1 MDQFASDSTAAL
13 QLALMW
19 YITANE
25 DYATKA
31 TKILAA
37 WGKTLRVVNGTD
49 GQLAAALSGSQLVNA
64 AEIIRYT
71 YPSSSYPNGWT
82 SDSISAFSIM
92 VQDILVPPASLTN
105 TTAAVA
111 YPFEANWGT
120 SGEKFML
127 AAAVFTENTTLYD
140 YAKELILYSSCAN
153 LSGTISPTG
162 QASESGR
169 DQQHTQLGLG
179 NLVEAFQITT
189 NQYDPQDLFA
199 ELDNRLLSGLE
210 YTAKYLMGGSVPYD
224 ESFVRC
230 DADLLGGPWPVVS
243 SSGMTL
249 IRPIWEAGYAHYVN
263 VKGLSMPYTKALI
276 QANTPDGQNPPT
288 SIADNAAFETLR
300 FRLENSGL

>member
-1 MDQFASDSTAAL
+1 
-13 QLALMW
+13 MW

-31 TKILAA
+31 TQILDA
-37 WGKTLRVVNGTD
+37 WGRTLKVVNGTD
-49 GQLAAALSGSQLVNA
+49 SQLAAAISGSRLVNA
-64 AEIIRYT
+64 AEISRYT

-82 SDSISAFSIM
+82 SDSISAFSTM

-127 AAAVFTENTTLYD
+127 AAAAFTENTTLYN

-153 LSGTISPTG
+153 LSVRPPRPIS
-162 QASESGR
+162 
-169 DQQHTQLGLG
+169 
-179 NLVEAFQITT
+179 
-189 NQYDPQDLFA
+189 

-230 DADLLGGPWPVVS
+230 DADLLGGPWPVIS
-243 SSGMTL
+243 SSGMTP

-263 VKGLSMPYTKALI
+263 LKGLSMPYTKALI
-276 QANTPDGQNPPT
+276 QANTPDGQNPST

>member
-1 MDQFASDSTAAL
+1 
-13 QLALMW
+13 
-19 YITANE
+19 
-25 DYATKA
+25 
-31 TKILAA
+31 
-37 WGKTLRVVNGTD
+37 
-49 GQLAAALSGSQLVNA
+49 
-64 AEIIRYT
+64 
-71 YPSSSYPNGWT
+71 
-82 SDSISAFSIM
+82 M

-230 DADLLGGPWPVVS
+230 DADLLGGPWPVIS
-243 SSGMTL
+243 SSGMTP

-263 VKGLSMPYTKALI
+263 VKGLSMPYTKALVCY
-276 QANTPDGQNPPT
+276 
-288 SIADNAAFETLR
+288 
-300 FRLENSGL
+300 LELSKNWHPA

>member
-1 MDQFASDSTAAL
+1 
-13 QLALMW
+13 MW

-25 DYATKA
+25 DYAAKA
-31 TKILAA
+31 TQILDA
-37 WGKTLRVVNGTD
+37 WGGTLKVVNGTD

-71 YPSSSYPNGWT
+71 YPSSSYPSGWT
-82 SDSISAFSIM
+82 SDSISAFSTM

-111 YPFEANWGT
+111 YPLEANWGT

-127 AAAVFTENTTLYD
+127 AAAVFTENTTLYN

-210 YTAKYLMGGSVPYD
+210 YTAKYLMGGPVPYE

-230 DADLLGGPWPVVS
+230 DADLLGGPWPVIS
-243 SSGMTL
+243 SSGMTP

-276 QANTPDGQNPPT
+276 QANTPDGQNPST

-300 FRLENSGL
+300 FRAGGAFKEDHTEPGPP